1 MKLLLSI
8 KPQFADRI
16 FDGTKTF
23 EFRKAIHRR
32 TEITTA
38 VVYVTRPV
46 GMIVGEF
53 EIQGIESAHPESLW
67 EKTAHGAGIERAFYD
82 SYFADRRI
90 GYALRIGRVKQ
101 FDAPVHPASLFAD
114 FTPPQSYMYVSDD
127 LGRPVGEEPA
137 QLSLFQG
144 ALSEP
149 ASKEITHP
157 RGSGPEWLHRQKV
170 YA

>member
-16 FDGTKTF
+16 FDGSKTF

-53 EIQGIESAHPESLW
+53 EIQGIESGHPQSLW
-67 EKTAHGAGIERAFYD
+67 DMTSHGAGVERAFYD

-90 GYALRIGRVKQ
+90 GYALRIGRVK
-101 FDAPVHPASLFAD
+101 AV
-114 FTPPQSYMYVSDD
+114 
-127 LGRPVGEEPA
+127 R
-137 QLSLFQG
+137 
-144 ALSEP
+144 
-149 ASKEITHP
+149 
-157 RGSGPEWLHRQKV
+157 
-170 YA
+170 